1 MAPQMALFLKSK
13 ITRQI
18 QYNGSVY
25 TFAKHIIDKFGQ
37 VSDEIG
43 EEVTVNGIFHTVN
56 SYIKNTDSEG
66 ARLISKPQPRM
77 LMLVE
82 DGSKIGKDDVV
93 VINGNKYKVTGK
105 EDVSN
110 FGVAFDVSLE
120 PEA

>member
-13 ITRQI
+13 IVRQI
-18 QYNGSVY
+18 QYNGSAY
-25 TFAKHIIDKFGQ
+25 TFTKHITDKFGQ
-37 VSDEIG
+37 VSDEVK

-66 ARLISKPQPRM
+66 ARLISKPQPRI

-110 FGVAFDVSLE
+110 FGVVFDVSLE
-120 PEA
+120 LEA